1 MVGSCAEHG
10 SFIFISFFFY
20 FAMFSVCV
28 WNCFDLQWV
37 KAKSVCVW
45 FDCGAPFFWHSFYL
59 PYFCPHL
66 ITLSSHTY
74 FLFKSRIKYVYMT
87 SYQYICSYHTCC
99 WCHALHNI
107 NWILFGFF
115 HSLFQLFPC
124 NCEFAAQMEGVS
136 SLLAHFIIPSS
147 CFCSSLCF
155 FSLSWIIVA
164 QYSRTRVI
172 LMYY

>member
-1 MVGSCAEHG
+1 MLSTAPLFLYH
-10 SFIFISFFFY
+10 SFSILPCL
-20 FAMFSVCV
+20 VCV
-28 WNCFDLQWV
+28 FGIVSTCNEWKQ
-37 KAKSVCVW
+37 KVCVY
-45 FDCGAPFFWHSFYL
+45 GSIVVLRFFWHSFYL